1 MNLNTRRK
9 SSFHSNQKTTFRFE
23 LKIYQKN
30 MKARVFMLLMAFPI
44 LFFVSCNNSEESE
57 DGLNPATNSLST
69 DTSGSDS
76 VVNRSVRQYDDPN
89 QSDTA
94 KAYVMLEN
102 LITACL
108 ENDYTAAASM
118 IAYVGMDS
126 TRIMDSYNPNDPDEL
141 ENVKTTAEAIQFW
154 LTDNSYYFDD
164 IWIESAEGYKFII
177 QEVVFGIDSYYFIL
191 FDRGDRLLLSNI
203 SSQSPV

>member
-1 MNLNTRRK
+1 
-9 SSFHSNQKTTFRFE
+9 
-23 LKIYQKN
+23 